1 MAETGN
7 RQATEEIQVAI
18 AGRIVQIGAMATHE
32 RQRHAAVVIDQIGVR
47 EFDDFRIIHDSNP
60 LFIV

>member
-1 MAETGN
+1 
-7 RQATEEIQVAI
+7 
-18 AGRIVQIGAMATHE
+18 MATHE
-32 RQRHAAVVIDQIGVR
+32 RQRHATVVVDQIGVR